1 MMSILVFEFFTNY
14 LRMDLWILVNYLNY
28 DEFYEQIFKV
38 IVLIFCLGDR
48 GNGGE
53 MCRS

>member
-1 MMSILVFEFFTNY
+1 
-14 LRMDLWILVNYLNY
+14 MDISKLFDYLNY

-53 MCRS
+53 MCCS